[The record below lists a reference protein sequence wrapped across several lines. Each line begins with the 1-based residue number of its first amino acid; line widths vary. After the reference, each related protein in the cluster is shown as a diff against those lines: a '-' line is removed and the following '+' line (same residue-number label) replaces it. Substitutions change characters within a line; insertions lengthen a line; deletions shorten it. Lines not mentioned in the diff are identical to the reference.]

1 MTTFLR
7 FLLTAW
13 LTRELRRR
21 YPGLPAAVVAAERAR
36 RHRRTVPGCVCVG
49 GCRGVGCALDAA
61 LAAAGGDR

>member
-7 FLLTAW
+7 FLLTLW

-49 GCRGVGCALDAA
+49 GCRGVGCALDECLRRAE
-61 LAAAGGDR
+61 G

>member
-49 GCRGVGCALDAA
+49 GCASGVGCALDAA
-61 LAAAGGDR
+61 LARAEG

>member
-1 MTTFLR
+1 MTTFLHW
-7 FLLTAW
+7 LLTLW

-49 GCRGVGCALDAA
+49 GCGGGVGCALDECLRRAE
-61 LAAAGGDR
+61 G